1 MRKPNVIFIEQFFMH
16 QLVDKERQ
24 NMFYLLNSLYSKVWN
39 KRIVCDKELLDGYKK
54 RGNDY
59 FGEPEIE
66 IYQNPSKKLELHIVG
81 KKKNDNKYI
90 YANEGI
96 VELQSE
102 NVLDLIE
109 EGDLV
114 KLDKT
119 LNQVITILKEG
130 KKTIFEIGDKKWFS
144 FKEINNYLNNNRLAI
159 YKPNSKGDYIKVWE
173 KED

>member
-1 MRKPNVIFIEQFFMH
+1 
-16 QLVDKERQ
+16 LVDKERE
-24 NMFYLLNSLYSKVWN
+24 MFYLLNSLYSKVWN
-39 KRIVCDKELLDGYKK
+39 KRIVCDKELLDSYKE

-59 FGEPEIE
+59 FGESEIE
-66 IYQNPSKKLELHIVG
+66 IYQNPTKKLELHIVG
-81 KKKNDNKYI
+81 KCKDGSKYI

-102 NVLDLIE
+102 NVIDLIE

-130 KKTIFEIGDKKWFS
+130 KKTIFEIGDNKWFS

-159 YKPNSKGDYIKVWE
+159 YKPNPKGDYIKVWE

>member
-1 MRKPNVIFIEQFFMH
+1 
-16 QLVDKERQ
+16 
-24 NMFYLLNSLYSKVWN
+24 MFYLLNSLYSKVWN
-39 KRIVCDKELLDGYKK
+39 KRIVCDKELLDIYKE

-66 IYQNPSKKLELHIVG
+66 IYQNPTEKLELHIVG
-81 KKKNDNKYI
+81 KKKNGGKYI
-90 YANEGI
+90 YAIEGI

-102 NVLDLIE
+102 NVFDLVE

-130 KKTIFEIGDKKWFS
+130 KKTIFEIGDNKWFS
-144 FKEINNYLNNNRLAI
+144 FKEINNYLNNNRIAI
-159 YKPNSKGDYIKVWE
+159 YKPNPKGDYIKVWE
-173 KED
+173 KKGNE